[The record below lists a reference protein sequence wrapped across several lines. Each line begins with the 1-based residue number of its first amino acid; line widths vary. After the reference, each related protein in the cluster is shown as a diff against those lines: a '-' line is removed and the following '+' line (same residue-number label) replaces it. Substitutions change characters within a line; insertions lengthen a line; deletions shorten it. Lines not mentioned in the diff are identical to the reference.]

1 MKKSANNDKKII
13 CLNTA
18 YNKRN
23 KKKKREKSKG
33 KWIRERMSTM
43 Y

>member
-23 KKKKREKSKG
+23 KKKREKSKG